1 MNNLIR
7 STLLALTC
15 SLPVIVTAEATE
27 ATGDAKI
34 TELIT
39 IDTAFNEMAQ
49 TIGIP
54 EAFAHYLH
62 KDALN
67 LNGGYDGVPGAEVVA
82 VYKQRRETLQMKWW
96 PIASEIAASR
106 DLGYTWG
113 RFIEHVNH
121 DDGTVEEIFGKYITI
136 WKKNA
141 EGEWKSLTDMGSL
154 DEKPTPSGDE

>member
-1 MNNLIR
+1 MKLFIR
-7 STLLALTC
+7 STLFALIC
-15 SLPVIVTAEATE
+15 SLPGVVVAETVTAAR
-27 ATGDAKI
+27 I
-34 TELIT
+34 TELT
-39 IDTAFNEMAQ
+39 AVDTAFNEMAQ
-49 TIGIP
+49 TVGIP

-96 PIASEIAASR
+96 PITSEIAASS

-121 DDGTVEEIFGKYITI
+121 DDGTVEEIRGKYITI

-154 DEKPTPSGDE
+154 DDKPTPSADE

>member
-82 VYKQRRETLQMKWW
+82 V
-96 PIASEIAASR
+96 
-106 DLGYTWG
+106 
-113 RFIEHVNH
+113 
-121 DDGTVEEIFGKYITI
+121 
-136 WKKNA
+136 
-141 EGEWKSLTDMGSL
+141 
-154 DEKPTPSGDE
+154 

>member
-1 MNNLIR
+1 MKLFIR
-7 STLLALTC
+7 STLFALIC
-15 SLPVIVTAEATE
+15 SLPGVVVAETVTAAR
-27 ATGDAKI
+27 I
-34 TELIT
+34 TELT
-39 IDTAFNEMAQ
+39 AVDTAFNEMAQ
-49 TIGIP
+49 TVGIP

-96 PIASEIAASR
+96 PIASEIAASS

-113 RFIEHVNH
+113 RVIEHVNH
-121 DDGTVEEIFGKYITI
+121 DDGTVEEIRGKYITI

-154 DEKPTPSGDE
+154 DDKPTPSADE